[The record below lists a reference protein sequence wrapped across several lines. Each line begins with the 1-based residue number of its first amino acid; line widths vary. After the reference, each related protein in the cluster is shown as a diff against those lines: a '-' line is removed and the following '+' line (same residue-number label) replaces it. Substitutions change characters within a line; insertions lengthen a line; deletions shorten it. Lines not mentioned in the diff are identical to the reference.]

1 MNRILFAAKHVYT
14 VLRMGRPLFVVGSHF
29 ICRPRG
35 GLSVSEKDKKMHGLI
50 MVLISSLRVVLLIS
64 LDKSCHFTEPI
75 VNRRD
80 WLWSPAN
87 IKGADKKCHARF
99 MLEGPR
105 QCAIFCFILIQYASF
120 YWLVPQDRI
129 NRYCVLC
136 RVKGKN
142 RTTTYNKELW
152 RVS

>member
-75 VNRRD
+75 VNRGE
-80 WLWSPAN
+80 WLWNTSKFFVVCCCSVFALDPAKN
-87 IKGADKKCHARF
+87 TISVCSVLWNKPIETCILYKYKTKD
-99 MLEGPR
+99 
-105 QCAIFCFILIQYASF
+105 CALSWTFQHKSCMAFFVCSFDVCRAS
-120 YWLVPQDRI
+120 
-129 NRYCVLC
+129 
-136 RVKGKN
+136 
-142 RTTTYNKELW
+142 
-152 RVS
+152 